1 MFVLG
6 NSIIFMLLVAGM
18 FCLTE
23 WLWEVGIEEVVVYTS
38 GFLKAEAQKVRVQTL
53 PEVTSRNFWD
63 RLELLLYYSGIRNKM
78 PFLSAKVF
86 LIGMFAGAC
95 TCFVIGMI
103 LFQIIWKSLCLCLV
117 FLLLCFQ
124 WLEVMRRINHKQS
137 ERYLLEL
144 LNLTESF
151 AATGEEPLMI
161 LRACSSYLKGPIGQA
176 LKSIER
182 YLSKGWSS
190 GMVLAQLKVMLEHPK
205 WQEFI
210 HNLSVC
216 SMYNGE
222 FSYVFRS
229 SRKSIQNYLSVQ
241 KERQSVKRT
250 ARMEMFLI
258 TVLGI
263 VIIVVL
269 GNFLQIPV
277 EELLWG
283 NTVGKGC
290 TLYMVGILCLFFWK
304 MGACEKG

>member
-1 MFVLG
+1 MLIAG
-6 NSIIFMLLVAGM
+6 NSIIFILLVLGM

-23 WLWEVGIEEVVVYTS
+23 WLWEVGVEEVVVYTR
-38 GFLKAEAQKVRVQTL
+38 GFLEAEARKVRVQTL
-53 PEVTSRNFWD
+53 PEVTSRRAWD
-63 RLELLLYYSGIRNKM
+63 KLELLLYYSGIRNKF
-78 PFLSAKVF
+78 PFLSAKVW
-86 LIGMFAGAC
+86 LIGMFA
-95 TCFVIGMI
+95 IG
-103 LFQIIWKSLCLCLV
+103 CV
-117 FLLLCFQ
+117 AFLLGMVLFWSVWESGILCAGTLILLFL
-124 WLEVMRRINHKQS
+124 WLEFMRRINQKQT

-151 AATGEEPLMI
+151 AATEEEPLMI
-161 LRACSSYLKGPIGQA
+161 LRACSSYLKGPVGQA
-176 LKSIER
+176 LRSIER

-190 GMVLAQLKVMLEHPK
+190 GMILAQLKVMLEHPK

-222 FSYVFRS
+222 FSHVFRS
-229 SRKSIQNYLSVQ
+229 SRNSIQSYLSVQ

-258 TVLGI
+258 TVLGM

-269 GNFLQIPV
+269 GNFLQLSV

-283 NTVGKGC
+283 NIVGKCC

-304 MGACEKG
+304 MGACERE